1 MTRVQCG
8 VALISHLFPDKSI
21 LKKSQSSFIHTD
33 AVVMPNITQ
42 SVSFSGY
49 LLRCLPHRYTHH
61 SKFITL
67 PLMLC
72 YVNHNLILSKCNTNQ
87 AVSLRC
93 YLLSGSQHTEVSE
106 ERTPTYRLYH
116 YTDAVVMSNVRPSVL
131 FSGCITTLM
140 LLLSQIS
147 GHQFHFQA
155 VSLH

>member
-72 YVNHNLILSKCNTNQ
+72 YVNHNLILSKCNSNQ

-106 ERTPTYRLYH
+106 ERTPIYWLKVEKKMNFVKKMEKIELSRIFKKKLKKLNL
-116 YTDAVVMSNVRPSVL
+116 VE
-131 FSGCITTLM
+131 FSKK
-140 LLLSQIS
+140 S
-147 GHQFHFQA
+147 
-155 VSLH
+155 